1 MLKNLIKY
9 VLQKLLGLKTYLF
22 LFSLFMI
29 RKLRWDKR
37 EGAFLAF
44 LKLINNSGNVLDIG
58 ANIGVMTYHFANK
71 LPNTTIHS
79 FEPDPTNFNILSR
92 IKRKFGL
99 NNVVLYNHALGNK
112 NGEIPMIMPRSCGV
126 FLHGLSHIV
135 KGTEAEKGITYIVEI
150 KRLDDI
156 DGFLHIPVTA
166 IKLDVENFEYE
177 VLLGAEK
184 VIGKNRPLIYCELW
198 PGENRQNCFEFMLK
212 NNYSAYVWSRNE
224 LVLFDQRSQ
233 HQNFFFI
240 PAEQIKDL
248 ELKLK

>member
-1 MLKNLIKY
+1 MLKNFIKY
-9 VLQKLLGLKTYLF
+9 ILQKLLGLKTYLF
-22 LFSLFMI
+22 IFSLFMI

-44 LKLINNSGNVLDIG
+44 IKLINNSGNVIDIG

-79 FEPDPTNFNILSR
+79 FEPDPINFTILSR
-92 IKRKFGL
+92 IKQKFGL
-99 NNVVLYNHALGNK
+99 NNVLLYNQALGNQ
-112 NGEIPMIMPRSCGV
+112 NGEISMIMPRFGGA
-126 FLHGLSHIV
+126 FLHGLSHVV
-135 KGTEAEKGITYIVEI
+135 KGVNAEKGITNNVEI

-156 DGFLHIPVTA
+156 DFFLINPVSA
-166 IKLDVENFEYE
+166 IKIDVEDYEYE

-198 PGENRQNCFEFMLK
+198 PGENRQKSFEFMLK
-212 NNYSAYVWSRNE
+212 NKYSAYVWYRNE
-224 LVLFDQRSQ
+224 LVLFDQRSH

-240 PAEQIKDL
+240 PTEKIK
-248 ELKLK
+248 ELKLI

>member
-37 EGAFLAF
+37 EGAFLVF
-44 LKLINNSGNVLDIG
+44 LKLINNSGNIVDIG
-58 ANIGVMTYHFANK
+58 ANIGVMTYHFAKK

-79 FEPDPTNFNILSR
+79 FEPDPINFNILSR
-92 IKRKFGL
+92 IKRTFGL
-99 NNVVLYNHALGNK
+99 NNAILYNHALGNR
-112 NGEIPMIMPRSCGV
+112 NGQIPMIMPRSGGV
-126 FLHGLSHIV
+126 YLHGLSHVV
-135 KGTEAEKGITYIVEI
+135 KGKDAEKGITYNVEI

-156 DGFLHIPVTA
+156 DNFLQIPVSA
-166 IKLDVENFEYE
+166 IKLDVENSEYE

-184 VIGKNRPLIYCELW
+184 LISKNRPLIYCELW
-198 PGENRQNCFEFMLK
+198 PGENRQKCFEFMQR
-212 NNYSAYVWSRNE
+212 NNYSAYVWNRNE

-240 PAEQIKDL
+240 PAEQIKN
-248 ELKLK
+248 LKLN